1 MDVEDIAPGQPFAR
15 AIDDTI
21 AHCDI
26 ALIVIGQRWAEIL
39 RQRAQEQQIDYVRHE
54 IEAALTQKIT
64 IVPVLV
70 GAANPAEL
78 SGLPGRLSDLAQY
91 EAAELRD
98 STFSDD
104 CARLAK
110 SLRLEAHSPPERTG
124 KKTIRFK
131 PALLPAIALLIILL
145 VAASAWLRI
154 GPIGEYRNRK
164 AAIAQM
170 LATAKTQVDRGE
182 YESAFKRYQALLKTD
197 PGNRIAMERQ
207 VDAAMAWLEDFH
219 AIPTETA
226 SAETLA
232 GSRLDEI
239 MPVLDAG
246 LARANGQRSRAAD
259 ILAHLGW
266 AHWLNQKLEQREF
279 GSAAEQDL
287 RQALQTDPSN
297 VYANAMLG
305 NWMMQTGGSTE
316 EAQKHFR
323 SAVETNRAR
332 PLVRQM
338 ELGVLVYPEDTET
351 RVALIRLANEMR
363 RNGEPIEDHE
373 RGRILSAYDPTVN
386 SEAEIAQALSAVPP
400 DDAWA
405 TYLWLDP
412 KSTEHGTSDYKRVQA
427 DFIHASIMEEAG
439 KRDDALKAFQT
450 LQEELKERGY
460 NGRISTYTDKAV
472 QRLTAH

>member
-15 AIDDTI
+15 TIDDTI
-21 AHCDI
+21 AHCDT
-26 ALIVIGQRWAEIL
+26 ALIVIGPRWAEIL
-39 RQRAQEQQIDYVRHE
+39 KQRAQEQQIDYVRRE
-54 IEAALTQKIT
+54 IEAALAQKIT

-70 GAANPAEL
+70 GAASAAEL
-78 SGLPGRLSDLAQY
+78 EGLPGRLSELGQY
-91 EAAELRD
+91 EATELRD
-98 STFSDD
+98 NTFSDD
-104 CARLAK
+104 CARLTK
-110 SLRLEAHSPPERTG
+110 SLRLQTLPPAARAA
-124 KKTIRFK
+124 KSFRLR
-131 PALLPAIALLIILL
+131 PALLPGIALLIILL

-182 YESAFKRYQALLKTD
+182 YESSFKTYQELLKTD
-197 PGNRIAMERQ
+197 PGNRLAMERQ
-207 VDAAMAWLEDFH
+207 VDAAMAWLDDFH
-219 AIPTETA
+219 VIPTETV
-226 SAETLA
+226 SAESLA
-232 GSRLDEI
+232 AGRLDEI

-246 LARANGQRSRAAD
+246 LARANGQRPRAAD

-266 AHWLNQKLEQREF
+266 AHWLNQKLAQREF
-279 GSAAEQDL
+279 GSAAEQNL

-305 NWMMQTGGSTE
+305 NWLMQTGGSTE
-316 EAQKHFR
+316 DALKHFR
-323 SAVETNRAR
+323 TAVETNQAR

-338 ELGVLVYPEDTET
+338 ELGVLVYPEDTEA

-363 RNGEPIEDHE
+363 RNDEPIEDHE

-386 SEAEIAQALSAVPP
+386 SEAEITQTLSAVAP

-405 TYLWLDP
+405 TYLWLDRSMP
-412 KSTEHGTSDYKRVQA
+412 HSAADYKRVQA

-439 KRDDALKAFQT
+439 KRDDALKAFGA
-450 LQEELKERGY
+450 LRSELKKRDY
-460 NGRISTYTDKAV
+460 NGRIADYTDKAI